1 MIEGTTMR
9 EVSAR
14 ELKSMLSDGQ
24 EIAFLDVREEGEFSR
39 GHAFWAVPAP
49 LSHLER
55 RLGLLVPRP
64 GTRIVLM
71 DGDGDELVRR
81 AAARIAA
88 WGYGDVSILAG
99 GLRGWRDAG
108 FEVFAGVHVPSKA
121 FGEVVEH
128 REHTPS
134 IDPSELLAWRA
145 AGRQMVVLD
154 SRPFDEFHRFS
165 LPGGIDCPGA
175 ELVHRAFGLV
185 DAGTTIVVNCAGRT
199 RSIIGAQSLINAGIP
214 NRVVALR
221 NGTGGWH
228 LAGEALAHGSRAVAP
243 PPAAAGRARAIEA
256 SRRVAARF
264 GVSEIGAGTLRG
276 YQREAWQRTLY
287 LFDVRS
293 PEEYEA
299 GHLPGSRHA
308 PGGQLVQSTDFYAG
322 TRGARIVLVDDDGV
336 RARMTASWLV
346 QMGWGEVHVL
356 AEGLRAAGLALE
368 KGPEPQPLLG
378 GDAASACE
386 TLTVRELERLRDARD
401 VVVVDL
407 ASSLRYRGGHIPG
420 AWFAVRA
427 RFEEAFAKL
436 PPDGALVLVSDDG
449 DFARLAAADAIAAAP
464 GRKLRVLAGG
474 TRAWA
479 AAGLPLATGFERL
492 ASEPD
497 DVWYSPYDHDD
508 LGKAMTEYL
517 SWETGLVGQ
526 LEREGIAFPDFPARP

>member
-1 MIEGTTMR
+1 MKRIR
-9 EVSAR
+9 KVPADR
-14 ELKSMLSDGQ
+14 LRAMLSDGQ

-55 RLGLLVPRP
+55 RLPLLVPRL
-64 GTRIVLM
+64 GARIVLM
-71 DGDGDELVRR
+71 DGDGGELARR
-81 AAARIAA
+81 AAARISG
-88 WGYGDVSILAG
+88 WGYEDVAVLEG

-128 REHTPS
+128 RDGTPS
-134 IDPSELLAWRA
+134 IDPSELKAWRA
-145 AGRQMVVLD
+145 EGRPVVVLD

-165 LPGGIDCPGA
+165 LPDGIDCPGA
-175 ELVHRAFGLV
+175 ELVHRSFDLV

-228 LAGEALAHGSRAVAP
+228 LAGEALARGSRAVAP
-243 PPAAAGRARAIEA
+243 PPTAEGLARAVEA
-256 SRRVAARF
+256 SRRVAERF
-264 GVSEIGAGTLRG
+264 GVSEIGAEALREF
-276 YQREAWQRTLY
+276 QREAAQRTLY

-299 GHLPGSRHA
+299 GHLPGSRQA

-322 TRGARIVLVDDDGV
+322 TRGARMVLVDDNGV

-346 QMGWGEVHVL
+346 QLGWADVHVL
-356 AEGLRAAGLALE
+356 AGGLRAAGLALE
-368 KGPEPQPLLG
+368 KGPEPQAPLG
-378 GDAASACE
+378 GDAAPACE
-386 TLTVRELERLRDARD
+386 TLTVRELERLLDAREA
-401 VVVVDL
+401 VVVDL
-407 ASSLRYRGGHIPG
+407 ASSLRHRAGHIPG

-427 RFEEAFAKL
+427 RFEEAFAKM
-436 PPDGALVLVSDDG
+436 PPEGALVLASDDG
-449 DFARLAAADAIAAAP
+449 GFARLAAADAMAAAP
-464 GRKLRVLAGG
+464 GRRVSVLAGG

-479 AAGLPLATGFERL
+479 AAGLPLATGCERL

-517 SWETGLVGQ
+517 SWEVGLVEQ
-526 LEREGIAFPDFPARP
+526 LEREGIVFPALPSQS